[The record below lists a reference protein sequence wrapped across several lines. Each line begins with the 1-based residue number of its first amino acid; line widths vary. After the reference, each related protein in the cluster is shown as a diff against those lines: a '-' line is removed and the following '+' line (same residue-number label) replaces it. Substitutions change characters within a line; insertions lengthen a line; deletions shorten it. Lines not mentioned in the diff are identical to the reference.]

1 MEGVIIMQYLI
12 MFGLCVIA
20 AITDVVTGLCKAH
33 ATTGYDS
40 TIMRKGLYSKAVNL
54 VVMLFFIAVDI
65 GLDKLGEYYQQENLA
80 NLVGLVSAVFAFT
93 IIMLMESISIAENFA
108 AVNPDSPL
116 SKIFGK
122 RLRKIQD
129 EIAKE
134 KEENQ

>member
-1 MEGVIIMQYLI
+1 MIIMQYLI

-54 VVMLFFIAVDI
+54 VVMLFFIVVDI
-65 GLDKLGEYYQQENLA
+65 GLDKLGEYYQQESLA
-80 NLVGLVSAVFAFT
+80 NLVGLISAVFAFV

-116 SKIFGK
+116 AKMFGK
-122 RLRKIQD
+122 RLRKIQS
-129 EIAKE
+129 EITE
-134 KEENQ
+134 KEEQT